1 MCNVHT
7 YTYKNNVIPLVLLDK
22 LKDTKDDDT
31 HFVGLNV
38 IFIWRIKMVFGF
50 INSVH
55 NLNSKNAI
63 L

>member
-38 IFIWRIKMVFGF
+38 IFI
-50 INSVH
+50 
-55 NLNSKNAI
+55 
-63 L
+63 